1 MGILGALTQTGI
13 QRTAAGGKA
22 RAFCDIVGDQ
32 LGTMETN
39 EFLNLGQTLIHYATA
54 DNLEFIGEIFGGCRL
69 ERGKE
74 PFPPWRHRDRSP
86 GLRRFGARSRPAGNF
101 ARPALIATSCSYN
114 VNMEVGI
121 RDAKTKLSKLV
132 EAVLDGQE
140 VFLTNRGARVVQ
152 LVRTP
157 KAPTQGRGRGAWKG
171 KIHLYDGWDSRDED
185 KRIEE
190 MFQTLHEAGPK

>member
-1 MGILGALTQTGI
+1 MNPISCSIPAVPPAYQLDILGALTQTGI
-13 QRTAAGGKA
+13 TQTAAGGKA

-39 EFLNLGQTLIHYATA
+39 EFLNLGQTPVH
-54 DNLEFIGEIFGGCRL
+54 
-69 ERGKE
+69 
-74 PFPPWRHRDRSP
+74 
-86 GLRRFGARSRPAGNF
+86 
-101 ARPALIATSCSYN
+101 IATSCSYN

>member
-1 MGILGALTQTGI
+1 LDILGALTQIGI
-13 QRTAAGGKA
+13 QQTAAGGKA
-22 RAFCDIVGDQ
+22 RAFCDIAGDQ

-39 EFLNLGQTLIHYATA
+39 EFLNLIHYASA
-54 DNLEFIGEIFGGCRL
+54 DNLESIGEIFGVCRL

-86 GLRRFGARSRPAGNF
+86 GLRRFGARPCPRGNF
-101 ARPALIATSCSYN
+101 ARHTLIATLCSYN

>member
-1 MGILGALTQTGI
+1 MMGRRANGGSHTAVCNVNPISCSIPSAPSAYQWDILGALTQTGI
-13 QRTAAGGKA
+13 TQTAAGGKA

-39 EFLNLGQTLIHYATA
+39 DLQAFA
-54 DNLEFIGEIFGGCRL
+54 DSANG
-69 ERGKE
+69 
-74 PFPPWRHRDRSP
+74 
-86 GLRRFGARSRPAGNF
+86 RRPRGNF

>member
-1 MGILGALTQTGI
+1 MDILAALTQKGI
-13 QRTAAGGKA
+13 QQTA
-22 RAFCDIVGDQ
+22 GDVSAS
-32 LGTMETN
+32 
-39 EFLNLGQTLIHYATA
+39 I
-54 DNLEFIGEIFGGCRL
+54 
-69 ERGKE
+69 
-74 PFPPWRHRDRSP
+74 PWS
-86 GLRRFGARSRPAGNF
+86 GARSRFPRGVTDLQAFADSAHVHRPRGNF
-101 ARPALIATSCSYN
+101 ARPALIATLCSYN

-157 KAPTQGRGRGAWKG
+157 KAPPQGRGRGAWKG

>member
-1 MGILGALTQTGI
+1 
-13 QRTAAGGKA
+13 
-22 RAFCDIVGDQ
+22 
-32 LGTMETN
+32 
-39 EFLNLGQTLIHYATA
+39 
-54 DNLEFIGEIFGGCRL
+54 
-69 ERGKE
+69 
-74 PFPPWRHRDRSP
+74 
-86 GLRRFGARSRPAGNF
+86 
-101 ARPALIATSCSYN
+101 
-114 VNMEVGI
+114 MEVGI

-185 KRIEE
+185 KRIEA